1 MPRKSQRNKKTEKQ
15 TTTTTSKKYAKK
27 QAAVKS
33 KKQTAVRSKKKVN
46 HSTPIIKSQL
56 PTKTQRLDFFNNN
69 SISQNNEERILIDH
83 VNKKNNSTLFRD
95 ILALVETNLHNTCGK
110 SVLTS
115 YAFIKEKKNYTDIW
129 YAVKKIKYGRNN
141 NERSQL
147 ITFICGHQL
156 SNKVYYI
163 NYFCHTT
170 NISNYQI
177 YKNGAEFLDKVIQ
190 DLVLSNYTH
199 VALRAANPK
208 LIKYYEKQGF
218 ERKSLNISDNND
230 NNNNNNKFK
239 PIEGV
244 DNNIIYTIPNKK
256 TRCNIDD
263 VYKEA
268 ELSYHDKNY
277 DAQCWLED
285 GYFMIKQIDNKK

>member
-1 MPRKSQRNKKTEKQ
+1 MPRKSQRIKKTEKQ
-15 TTTTTSKKYAKK
+15 TTTTTSKKNAKK

-33 KKQTAVRSKKKVN
+33 KKQAAVRSKKKVN
-46 HSTPIIKSQL
+46 HSTPIIKSRL
-56 PTKTQRLDFFNNN
+56 PTETQRLDFFNNN
-69 SISQNNEERILIDH
+69 SISQNNEERIMIDH

-110 SVLTS
+110 GIIISQ
-115 YAFIKEKKNYTDIW
+115 AFIKEKKNYTDIW

-230 NNNNNNKFK
+230 NNKFK
-239 PIEGV
+239 PIKGV
-244 DNNIIYTIPNKK
+244 DSNIIYTIPNKK
-256 TRCNIDD
+256 RKCNIED
-263 VYKEA
+263 VSKEA
-268 ELSYHDKNY
+268 ELSYYDKNY

-285 GYFMIKQIDNKK
+285 GYFMIKQIDSE